1 MIKDTLISFKDNFRE
16 RISNPFLGT
25 YLVVWLIRNW
35 DLIYSLFNFDN
46 GTTLQE
52 KLKFIEEYYENLE
65 FLVDLSINILW
76 TFAVLI
82 TTYILMNI
90 SRLIVNLFEKRLSPW
105 IYQITDSKS
114 IVKKSVHEN
123 LEKRLEAIQIRYEKE
138 KEARIRV
145 EDELEA
151 LEEKLAKSKKD
162 EDKGV
167 YVGLQDEG
175 KEIEENSSTSK
186 GLKPNKAE
194 KIVKKI
200 IEEDKAKVFLE
211 IARKTLKKEDIPT
224 QESKNLDFFLDYRL
238 IKITDK
244 DDFDHWYKVEL
255 SELGLMVYH
264 QLVELE
270 SIQ

>member
-1 MIKDTLISFKDNFRE
+1 MIKDTFISFKDNFKE

-25 YLVVWLIRNW
+25 YLAVWLIRNW
-35 DLIYSLFNFDN
+35 DLIYSLFNFDDEYS
-46 GTTLQE
+46 LKE
-52 KLKFIEEYYENLE
+52 KIKFIESYYENHE

-82 TTYILMNI
+82 TTYILMNL

-123 LEKRLEAIQIRYEKE
+123 LEKRLEAIQIRFEKE

-151 LEEKLAKSKKD
+151 LEEKLAKSKTD
-162 EDKGV
+162 DDKGV
-167 YVGLQDEG
+167 FIG
-175 KEIEENSSTSK
+175 KNKDANKETEKLSK
-186 GLKPNKAE
+186 DPGINKTQ
-194 KIVKKI
+194 KVVQKI
-200 IEEDKAKVFLE
+200 IEDGKEKTFLE
-211 IARKTLKKEDIPT
+211 IARKSLKKEGFNAR
-224 QESKNLDFFLDYRL
+224 ESEKLDFFIDFEL
-238 IKITDK
+238 IKIISR
-244 DDFDHWYKVEL
+244 DDVNEWFDIEL
-255 SELGLMVYH
+255 SELGLIVYR